1 MTFVFN
7 IKQEETMKKTY
18 IIPEMEIVKI
28 QHNIQLLAGSEIEAK
43 GDYDDGAGITL
54 GGREDENFEW

>member
-1 MTFVFN
+1 
-7 IKQEETMKKTY
+7 MKKTY

-43 GDYDDGAGITL
+43 GDYGDGAGITL
-54 GGREDENFEW
+54 GGREDEDFEW